1 MKVVRLASIEGNCQ
15 KLDGGAM
22 YGNAPKAVW
31 QKWSLPDEQNRI
43 NLACRCLYVETD
55 TGRKILFETGI
66 GSFFAPKLKERYG
79 VVEDGHRL
87 LKNLAA
93 IGVSQE
99 DIDGVVLS
107 HMHFDHAGG
116 LITEYQEGRKPT
128 LLFPK
133 AKYYVGLEHW
143 ERALKPHF
151 RDRAS
156 FVPELNELLQNSG
169 RLQLIYGREDSDL
182 SPLVIFR
189 YSNGHTP
196 GLMLSEICLDSGPLV
211 FVADLIPG
219 LPWVHLPIT
228 MGYDR
233 SPELLIDEK
242 QSLLTKLLQ
251 SNGKV
256 FFTHDEFTPCA
267 AIKRDDKGRFYG
279 EPVDVGSLCL
289 RV

>member
-1 MKVVRLASIEGNCQ
+1 
-15 KLDGGAM
+15 M
-22 YGNAPKAVW
+22 YGNVPKVLW
-31 QKWSLPDEQNRI
+31 QKWSVPDELNRI

-66 GSFFAPKLKERYG
+66 GSFFSPKLKERYG
-79 VVEDGHRL
+79 VVEEGHQL

-93 IGVSQE
+93 IGIKHE

-107 HMHFDHAGG
+107 HVHFDHAGG
-116 LITEYQEGRKPT
+116 LLGEYQEGKRPE

-143 ERALKPHF
+143 ERAIKVHF

-182 SPLVIFR
+182 SPLVTFR
-189 YSNGHTP
+189 YSHGHTP
-196 GLMLSEICLDSGPLV
+196 GLMLSEIYLDSGPLV

-219 LPWVHLPIT
+219 LPWVHLPVT

-242 QSLLTKLLQ
+242 QSLLKELLKV
-251 SNGKV
+251 NGKL

-267 AIKRDDKGRFYG
+267 AVKRDEKGRFYG
-279 EPVDVGSLCL
+279 ESVKVESLL
-289 RV
+289 L